1 MFYKYYDE
9 LTWEEV
15 EKLDKEKCCVLLPL
29 SSIEQHGKH
38 LPVGTDDYIL
48 RMCMEQ
54 LEEKDNPSDITFL
67 CLPILGIGTSVEH
80 MTFPGTISFSA
91 TTYFAIINDIVTA
104 LAKHGFK
111 KMVTVNGHGGN
122 TSLLAG
128 FSQEMNLKHHV
139 VVYNLEIPA
148 IYNNC
153 NCVESLKDIYVPVD
167 IHAGDMET
175 SMMLYKEKELVH
187 MEKAVNVDVEFEPY
201 FSGWLTR
208 DFSETGTLGRPLL
221 ATEEKGKL
229 LLDYITDTM
238 AKILVKIGKK

>member
-54 LEEKDNPSDITFL
+54 LEEKENPSDITFL
-67 CLPILGIGTSVEH
+67 CLPIFGIGTSDEH

-111 KMVTVNGHGGN
+111 INSGVQQYFDAGGDLSDIAVCNNASQVLKCIHIGLPPYAALMPNTCQSRASSTVRYKSFF
-122 TSLLAG
+122 SLL
-128 FSQEMNLKHHV
+128 
-139 VVYNLEIPA
+139 
-148 IYNNC
+148 
-153 NCVESLKDIYVPVD
+153 
-167 IHAGDMET
+167 
-175 SMMLYKEKELVH
+175 
-187 MEKAVNVDVEFEPY
+187 
-201 FSGWLTR
+201 R
-208 DFSETGTLGRPLL
+208 R
-221 ATEEKGKL
+221 
-229 LLDYITDTM
+229 
-238 AKILVKIGKK
+238 